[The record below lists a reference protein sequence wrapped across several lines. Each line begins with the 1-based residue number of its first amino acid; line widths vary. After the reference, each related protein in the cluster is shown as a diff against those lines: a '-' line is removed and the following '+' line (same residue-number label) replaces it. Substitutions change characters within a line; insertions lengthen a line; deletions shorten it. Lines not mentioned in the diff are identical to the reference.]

1 MLGIVLCGGKSSRMR
16 TDKGLLRSE
25 TGTWVQSAVDK
36 LEALGLP
43 VQISVNKDQYPDY
56 SSVFPADKLII
67 DDPSLQ
73 LRGPLYGVL
82 SVYLH
87 HPAEDLFILACDMP
101 LMETFLLEKLL
112 QSYQANPQYDAY
124 IYTNEGEPEPLCGIY
139 RATGL
144 AEILEMYHAQQL
156 SKHSMKF
163 MLDHINTFS
172 IPIPEEHKK
181 FFRNFNAHAELNG
194 L

>member
-1 MLGIVLCGGKSSRMR
+1 MLSIVLCGGKSSRMG

-36 LEALGLP
+36 LESLALP
-43 VQISVNKDQYPDY
+43 VKISVNKDQYPDY
-56 SSVFPADKLII
+56 SSVFPADKLIT

-87 HPAEDLFILACDMP
+87 HPADDLFILACDMP
-101 LMETFLLEKLL
+101 LMEPFLLEKLL